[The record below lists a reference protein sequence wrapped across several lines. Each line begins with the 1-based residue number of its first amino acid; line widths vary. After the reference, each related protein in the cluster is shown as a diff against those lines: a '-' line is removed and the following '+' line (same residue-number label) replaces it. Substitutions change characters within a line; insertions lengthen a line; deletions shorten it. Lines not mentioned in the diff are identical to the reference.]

1 MKVLKSL
8 LSAIAFSRAVVVLVA
23 VIMFLS
29 PALASGAAI
38 WQWSQSF
45 GSTTEDV
52 ASSVVADASGNVYVT
67 GNFSGTVNFGGG
79 NLASAG
85 SWDIF
90 LAKYDAAGAHQWSK
104 RFGAGADD
112 VGYVVTADGSGNVIV
127 TGRFAGNVNFG
138 GGNLPSAGGYDI
150 FVAKYDASGTH
161 QWSQRFGAGGD
172 DAGFSVDVDGS
183 GNVVVTGFFNGT
195 VNFGGANLPSAGSED
210 IFVAK
215 YDASGAHLWS
225 QRFGSTGLDQGEEV
239 AVDPLGNV
247 VVSGPF
253 NGTVNFGGSNLTS
266 GGGIDIFL
274 AKYDA
279 SGVHVWSKSFGAGG
293 TDYPGRMGVDGAGNV
308 AMTGAFS
315 NTVDFG
321 GGGLVSA
328 GGRDIFIARY
338 DASGAH
344 LWSQGFGTPTN
355 DAGKRIAVDAAG
367 NMVVTGNFDNGTV
380 NFGGSN
386 LTSLGGS
393 EIFLVRFKADGT
405 HQWSYSFGG
414 TNSDEGYGVAMGPAQ
429 ALFLTGYFAGTANFG
444 GSNHSSAG
452 HLDIYLAK
460 YLDQGAIPVLVS
472 SFAATPRAQAVDVA
486 WELWSDEALEGFT
499 LYRRHGSSPAR
510 AIASGDAQVR
520 GAYTDTSVE
529 PGETYHYELFVRTMT
544 GDEFRSPVA
553 SVTMPAV
560 SASLGQNHPNPF
572 NPTTSIEYTLAER
585 APVVVA
591 IFDATGALVARLDE
605 GMQDAGTHRTQWD
618 GRDATGRVAASGVY
632 FYGLEGVPQAGAR
645 KMVLLK

>member
-1 MKVLKSL
+1 MKVLESR
-8 LSAIAFSRAVVVLVA
+8 LSAVAFSRPVVALA
-23 VIMFLS
+23 AAIMLLS
-29 PALASGAAI
+29 PVLASGVAI
-38 WQWSQSF
+38 HQWSQRF
-45 GSTTEDV
+45 GSTSEDV
-52 ASSVVADASGNVYVT
+52 GSSVAADASGNVFVT

-79 NLASAG
+79 NLVSAG

-90 LAKYDAAGAHQWSK
+90 LAKYDAAGVHQWSK
-104 RFGAGADD
+104 RFGAGGADI
-112 VGYVVTADGSGNVIV
+112 GYVVAVDGSGNVFV
-127 TGRFAGNVNFG
+127 TGRFAGTVNFG
-138 GGNLPSAGGYDI
+138 GVNLPSAGGFDI
-150 FVAKYDASGTH
+150 FLAKYDAAGVH
-161 QWSQRFGAGGD
+161 QWSKRFGAGGD

-183 GNVVVTGFFNGT
+183 GNPVVTGFFNGT
-195 VNFGGANLPSAGSED
+195 VNFGGANLPSAGLED

-225 QRFGSTGLDQGEEV
+225 QSFGSTGLDQGEEV
-239 AVDPLGNV
+239 GVDPSGNV

-266 GGGIDIFL
+266 GGGMDIFL

-293 TDYPGRMGVDGAGNV
+293 TDYPGRMAVDGGGNV

-338 DASGAH
+338 DASGAY
-344 LWSQGFGTPTN
+344 LWSQGFGTPNN

-367 NMVVTGNFDNGTV
+367 NMVVTGNFDNGIV

-393 EIFLVRFKADGT
+393 EIFLVRFKANGT
-405 HQWSYSFGG
+405 HQWSYRFGG
-414 TNSDEGYGVAMGPAQ
+414 TDSDEGYGVAMGPAQ
-429 ALFLTGYFAGTANFG
+429 ALFLTGYFAGTASFG

-460 YLDQGAIPVLVS
+460 YIDEDAIPVLVS
-472 SFAATPRAQAVDVA
+472 SFAATPRARAVDVA
-486 WELWSDEALEGFT
+486 WELRSDEALDGFT
-499 LYRRHGSSPAR
+499 LYRRHGASSTL
-510 AIASGDAQVR
+510 AIASGDAQLR

-529 PGETYHYELFVRTMT
+529 PGETYHYELSVRTT
-544 GDEFRSPVA
+544 AGGEFRSPVA
-553 SVTMPAV
+553 SVTMQSV

-572 NPTTSIEYTLAER
+572 NPTTSIEYSLTER
-585 APVVVA
+585 APVVVS

-605 GMQDAGTHRTQWD
+605 GMRSAGTHRAQWD
-618 GRDATGRVAASGVY
+618 GRDASGRVAASGVY
-632 FYGLEGVPQAGAR
+632 FYSLEGVPQAGAR